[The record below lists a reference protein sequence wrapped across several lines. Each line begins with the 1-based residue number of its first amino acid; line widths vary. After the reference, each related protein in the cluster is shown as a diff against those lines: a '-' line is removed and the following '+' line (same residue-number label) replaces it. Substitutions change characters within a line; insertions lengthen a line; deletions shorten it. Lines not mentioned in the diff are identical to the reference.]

1 MTHSYAKPWKAGP
14 FDIRLP
20 FLHYRFEWQDYTQ
33 GLVICA
39 VDMAAIP
46 LITQAL
52 GMPFEAALAI
62 VIMNGLLYLL
72 HSTFGDPVI
81 PGWITPAIPLL
92 LMYLEEFPQEQ
103 KVHALVAFQ
112 LLLGLF
118 SLTLGITKL
127 ASRVVKLIPNALRA
141 GIVIGAG
148 IAAVQRV
155 FADGGE
161 FDQFPASISI
171 CVAVAIFFMYSKWFQ
186 NAQRNNAVL
195 STIGNFG
202 ILPAMLLAVIVAPL
216 VGEAAWPTIE
226 WGITQ
231 PDFMTVFTEYTV
243 FGVGFPPI
251 EMFITAIPIVLAAY
265 IVVFGD
271 VIQAEAV
278 LDEANAVRKDENVK
292 YNPNRAHLIF
302 GGRNMVMGVAG
313 PDCAMCGPLWAAMH
327 VATSERY
334 KKGPKAMQSIF
345 SGAAAVR
352 LGTNTGLWLLPIVM
366 MMQPTLDVGLALTLL
381 IQGFVSVRV
390 GVTEARSKTDLG
402 IAGVVAAII
411 AIDGATTGF
420 AAGVLLTL
428 LIYTKDFF
436 RGEDDGLFAPDPNK
450 IPDPANDPEVTAR
463 PAIDWNS
470 TAAESTA
477 VQDAPGHAPQAP
489 EGLSSSPYTQSPPQG
504 GAVDDQPTDR

>member
-14 FDIRLP
+14 FQVRLP

-72 HSTFGDPVI
+72 HASLGDPVI

-92 LMYLEEFPQEQ
+92 LMYLEDFPQEQ
-103 KVHALVAFQ
+103 KVHALIAFQ
-112 LLLGLF
+112 LLLGVF

-127 ASRVVKLIPNALRA
+127 ASRVVNLIPNALRA

-155 FADGGE
+155 FHPETGE
-161 FDQFPASISI
+161 FQMFPISI
-171 CVAVAIFFMYSKWFQ
+171 TICVSVAIFFMYSKWFQ
-186 NAQRNNAVL
+186 HAQRNNRVL
-195 STIGNFG
+195 SIIGNFG
-202 ILPAMLLAVIVAPL
+202 ILPAMLLAVVVAPL
-216 VGEAAWPTIE
+216 VGEAPWPTIE
-226 WGITQ
+226 WGFTQ
-231 PDFMTVFTEYTV
+231 PDFMTVFTQYTV
-243 FGVGFPPI
+243 FGVGVPPL
-251 EMFITAIPIVLAAY
+251 EMFVTAIPIVLAAY

-278 LDEANAVRKDENVK
+278 LDEANAVRTDEKVK
-292 YNPNRAHLIF
+292 YDPNRAHLLF
-302 GGRNMVMGVAG
+302 GGRNMIMSVAG

-345 SGAAAVR
+345 SGAACVR
-352 LGTNTGLWLLPIVM
+352 LGTNTGLWLLPIVSM
-366 MMQPTLDVGLALTLL
+366 MEPTLSIGLALTLL

-411 AIDGATTGF
+411 AIEGATIGF

-436 RGEDDGLFAPDPNK
+436 RGEDDGVFAPDPNK
-450 IPDPANDPEVTAR
+450 IPDPANDPEVTPR
-463 PAIDWNS
+463 PYIDWNK
-470 TAAESTA
+470 TVAQTEPRDLRGETLESLE
-477 VQDAPGHAPQAP
+477 DASKPIDGKDA
-489 EGLSSSPYTQSPPQG
+489 
-504 GAVDDQPTDR
+504 DRDK